1 MGSEELRQEV
11 FSSIH
16 LSSLLKSTQASVAY
30 PSCSF
35 CGGGSVSSKGSPKRK
50 VALCQLTLY
59 TNSSESFV
67 VWCKKQDEPKGM
79 LWLGSYCVRKGQE
92 SAIELIS
99 RSCRGRCSYTLKFS
113 NTPTSDE
120 WYRLLKQESRRL
132 PSICDELPGSSI
144 EDDNSTSLD
153 CILTDT
159 SPLSV
164 TAFSDLTSNL
174 YRDENDENSDELR
187 DTLEPI
193 SGTTTG
199 TPTVQHG
206 TKTKP
211 SSKVKS
217 KGSSKKKPKH
227 RVKSTPV
234 LCNPLQSLGGKN
246 KKTLSSTYSSSAV
259 SMGFYPLDSIE
270 NTGSDDQLSR
280 WSWPLKA

>member
-16 LSSLLKSTQASVAY
+16 LSSLLKSTQASIAY

-35 CGGGSVSSKGSPKRK
+35 CGGGSVTSKGSPKRK

-59 TNSSESFV
+59 TNTSESFV
-67 VWCKKQDEPKGM
+67 VWCKKPDEPKGM
-79 LWLGSYCVRKGQE
+79 LWLGSYCIRKGQDN
-92 SAIELIS
+92 AVELIS

-113 NTPTSDE
+113 NSPTSDE
-120 WYRLLKQESRRL
+120 WYRLLKQESRRV

-164 TAFSDLTSNL
+164 TAFSDLTS
-174 YRDENDENSDELR
+174 YRDENSDELR
-187 DTLEPI
+187 DTLDPI
-193 SGTTTG
+193 T
-199 TPTVQHG
+199 TPTAQPG
-206 TKTKP
+206 SKSKS

-217 KGSSKKKPKH
+217 KGSSKKKQKH
-227 RVKSTPV
+227 RVKSSPV
-234 LCNPLQSLGGKN
+234 LCNPLQGLGSKN
-246 KKTLSSTYSSSAV
+246 KKALNSTYSSSAV

-270 NTGSDDQLSR
+270 NNGSDDQLSR